1 MTGQPMVYLCRC
13 CPSGR
18 PVCGGGEL
26 AVTETGSVAVV
37 ADDDASFFA
46 EPRDGDIGCEVIA
59 GGSNP
64 PLLTD
69 PAFELATLGMLD
81 PPVAP
86 L

>member
-1 MTGQPMVYLCRC
+1 MKSQPVVQKSRYCQ
-13 CPSGR
+13 SSR
-18 PVCGGGEL
+18 PVCGEDEF

-37 ADDDASFFA
+37 ADDDASPFA
-46 EPRDGDIGCEVIA
+46 EPRDGDIGSDVIE

-69 PAFELATLGMLD
+69 PAFELAALGMLD

>member
-1 MTGQPMVYLCRC
+1 M
-13 CPSGR
+13 
-18 PVCGGGEL
+18 
-26 AVTETGSVAVV
+26 TETGSVAVV
-37 ADDDASFFA
+37 ADDEASPFA
-46 EPRDGDIGCEVIA
+46 EPRDGDIGSGVIG

-69 PAFELATLGMLD
+69 PAFELAALGMLD

>member
-1 MTGQPMVYLCRC
+1 MW
-13 CPSGR
+13 
-18 PVCGGGEL
+18 GECEF

-37 ADDDASFFA
+37 ADDDASPFA
-46 EPRDGDIGCEVIA
+46 EPRDGDMGSEAIG
-59 GGSNP
+59 GGSSP

-69 PAFELATLGMLD
+69 PAFELAALGMLD